1 MTHNKKI
8 TWMALWAVKNNC
20 QLSLEGHVGFGR
32 ECVGIIA
39 DGNYP
44 DYAWYNSDSYER
56 EDKNGD
62 VWRPNGAYHKH
73 DCVAVLGRGEAA
85 EAELYEWLKWFDRN
99 NFKIETGS
107 LPIKKGFAGQMQ
119 IMMGQ
124 HVYARMV
131 RHTRKGQ
138 PRTRAAKKQTA

>member
-1 MTHNKKI
+1 MTHDEKI

-20 QLSLEGHVGFGR
+20 QLTLNGHVGFGR

-44 DYAWYNSDSYER
+44 DYAWYNDELDR

-62 VWRPNGAYHKH
+62 VWCPTGAYHKH
-73 DCVAVLGRGEAA
+73 ECVAVLGRGEIA
-85 EAELYEWLKWFDRN
+85 EAQLYEWLRWFDRN

-107 LPIKKGFAGQMQ
+107 LPIKKGFAREMQ
-119 IMMGQ
+119 IMLGQ

-131 RHTRKGQ
+131 RHTKKGAVRK
-138 PRTRAAKKQTA
+138 RAVKKELA